1 MEKPIASQ
9 IVEIIKGAES
19 HVKVL
24 AHLADRIDDG
34 EERMA
39 LRRQIAQVML
49 AYVDL
54 LESITAQYPDLE
66 PEPEVSGGEVVVGE
80 REQ

>member
-1 MEKPIASQ
+1 MEKPLASQ
-9 IVEIIKGAES
+9 IVEIIRGAES
-19 HVKVL
+19 RVKAL
-24 AHLADRIDDG
+24 ADLADRIDDW

-39 LRRQIAQVML
+39 LRGQIAQVMI

-54 LESITAQYPDLE
+54 LAFITAQYPDLE
-66 PEPEVSGGEVVVGE
+66 PEPEVSGGEVIVGV